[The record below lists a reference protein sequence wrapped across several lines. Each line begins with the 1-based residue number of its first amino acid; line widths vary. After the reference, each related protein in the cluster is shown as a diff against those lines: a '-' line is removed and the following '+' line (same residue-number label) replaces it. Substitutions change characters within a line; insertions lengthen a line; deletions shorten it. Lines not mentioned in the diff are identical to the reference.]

1 MPTRPLR
8 EFDPTKALDLLDQ
21 IEALIG
27 QYNDLTGRHAQSD
40 IDLRWRLS
48 DKADEGEISL
58 DPENAMVAFYQSGEK
73 PYIHGDDGWSEA
85 SYYGFIDDVVNAAER
100 IGIRQ
105 NPYAEDPE
113 HSMFG
118 AIEATSH
125 TERTAE

>member
-1 MPTRPLR
+1 MLSTRPPR

-40 IDLRWRLS
+40 IDLRWRLV

-58 DPENAMVAFYQSGEK
+58 GSENAMVAFYQSGEK
-73 PYIHGDDGWSEA
+73 PYIHGDEGWSEA
-85 SYYGFIDDVVNAAER
+85 SYFGFIDEVVNAAER

-105 NPYAEDPE
+105 DP
-113 HSMFG
+113 
-118 AIEATSH
+118 IEQEAGQ
-125 TERTAE
+125 